1 MIASRLVRPL
11 FAIATILIVSCGG
24 DTAVPSPEGDD
35 DSPAAAAASDAKLTG
50 TIIEITMHTD
60 EKGNYFSP
68 SEIEAHEGDVLRF
81 KLVTGVHNVNFLP
94 DSNPGKTGLPPV
106 SMYLQL
112 PGQTLDI
119 PLTFGEGDFYFHCDP
134 HAMLGMVARLEV
146 EDN

>member
-1 MIASRLVRPL
+1 MIASRILRPF
-11 FAIATILIVSCGG
+11 FAVATILVVGCGG
-24 DTAVPSPEGDD
+24 DTDVPSQDGKT
-35 DSPAAAAASDAKLTG
+35 SPAAAAVSDVKLTG
-50 TIIEITMHTD
+50 KIIEITMHTD
-60 EKGNYFSP
+60 DQGNYFSP

-146 EDN
+146 ED

>member
-1 MIASRLVRPL
+1 MIASRIFRPL
-11 FAIATILIVSCGG
+11 FAVATILIVGCGG
-24 DTAVPSPEGDD
+24 DTAVSSTSGDGSPT
-35 DSPAAAAASDAKLTG
+35 AVAASDVKLTG
-50 TIIEITMHTD
+50 KVIEITMHTD
-60 EKGNYFSP
+60 DQGNYFSP

-94 DSNPGKTGLPPV
+94 DSNPGKKGLPPV

-134 HAMLGMVARLEV
+134 HAMLGMVARVEV
-146 EDN
+146 ED